1 MAPNGKETIKNILG
15 EIPYTAELYWILR
28 QRGEAPKTRFTL
40 KNLHVILPE
49 ISEQARALRANAK
62 PGKKIFL
69 FASLHY
75 WIDSM
80 AMLGMAFSAMGHDV
94 TLGYLPFAD
103 YRIPINRFDLRRQN
117 IYAQRVLQ
125 STDGLL
131 NSFSFLN
138 CKRCEEALPPELKKA
153 VEEVTVFDV
162 QYTTE
167 VEEVDTASPLY
178 QMRLRR
184 NEDAARVAW
193 NYFHMNRPNLVVV
206 PNGTIQEFGIV
217 YRVAQLLKI
226 PRVTYEFSD
235 RKDNIWMAQNSEV
248 MLQDT
253 DNLWKARG
261 SMKLTP
267 EQFKRVHDLYAA
279 RKSARVVENFSRQWQ
294 GESSQGGEKVR
305 RELKLDDR
313 PVVLLPTNVLGDS
326 LALGRQVYTKTMTE
340 WLNRTVQY
348 FSGRPDVQLVIRIH
362 PGESLLK
369 GSIGV
374 ADVIHREQPRLPEH
388 IHIIAPRDPVNTY
401 DLISIADLGL
411 VYTTT
416 VGLEMAFGGV
426 PVIVNGK
433 THYRNR
439 GFTYDPDSY
448 VTYFKFLGTIL
459 GDPKQHRLTQDQ
471 VDEAWRYAYYFFFE
485 YPRPYPWHLYQ
496 QATDFKL
503 RPLDYVFSKEGQLV
517 YGDTLK
523 YLAGDLMDWGK
534 IQDN

>member
-305 RELKLDDR
+305 RELK
-313 PVVLLPTNVLGDS
+313 TG
-326 LALGRQVYTKTMTE
+326 
-340 WLNRTVQY
+340 
-348 FSGRPDVQLVIRIH
+348 
-362 PGESLLK
+362 
-369 GSIGV
+369 
-374 ADVIHREQPRLPEH
+374 
-388 IHIIAPRDPVNTY
+388 
-401 DLISIADLGL
+401 
-411 VYTTT
+411 
-416 VGLEMAFGGV
+416 
-426 PVIVNGK
+426 
-433 THYRNR
+433 
-439 GFTYDPDSY
+439 
-448 VTYFKFLGTIL
+448 
-459 GDPKQHRLTQDQ
+459 
-471 VDEAWRYAYYFFFE
+471 
-485 YPRPYPWHLYQ
+485 
-496 QATDFKL
+496 
-503 RPLDYVFSKEGQLV
+503 
-517 YGDTLK
+517 
-523 YLAGDLMDWGK
+523 
-534 IQDN
+534 

>member
-1 MAPNGKETIKNILG
+1 
-15 EIPYTAELYWILR
+15 
-28 QRGEAPKTRFTL
+28 
-40 KNLHVILPE
+40 
-49 ISEQARALRANAK
+49 
-62 PGKKIFL
+62 
-69 FASLHY
+69 
-75 WIDSM
+75 
-80 AMLGMAFSAMGHDV
+80 
-94 TLGYLPFAD
+94 
-103 YRIPINRFDLRRQN
+103 
-117 IYAQRVLQ
+117 
-125 STDGLL
+125 
-131 NSFSFLN
+131 
-138 CKRCEEALPPELKKA
+138 
-153 VEEVTVFDV
+153 
-162 QYTTE
+162 
-167 VEEVDTASPLY
+167 
-178 QMRLRR
+178 
-184 NEDAARVAW
+184 
-193 NYFHMNRPNLVVV
+193 
-206 PNGTIQEFGIV
+206 
-217 YRVAQLLKI
+217 
-226 PRVTYEFSD
+226 
-235 RKDNIWMAQNSEV
+235 
-248 MLQDT
+248 
-253 DNLWKARG
+253 
-261 SMKLTP
+261 
-267 EQFKRVHDLYAA
+267 
-279 RKSARVVENFSRQWQ
+279 
-294 GESSQGGEKVR
+294 
-305 RELKLDDR
+305 
-313 PVVLLPTNVLGDS
+313 
-326 LALGRQVYTKTMTE
+326 MTE

-388 IHIIAPRDPVNTY
+388 IHLIAPRDPVNTY

-459 GDPKQHRLTQDQ
+459 GDPKQHRLTQHQ

-496 QATDFKL
+496 QTTDFKL

-523 YLAGDLMDWGK
+523 YLAGDLWIGRK

>member
-15 EIPYTAELYWILR
+15 EIPYTAELYWIIR
-28 QRGEAPKTRFTL
+28 QRGEAPRTRFTL
-40 KNLHVILPE
+40 KNLQVMLPE
-49 ISEQARALRANAK
+49 MTEQAKALREKAS

-80 AMLGMAFSAMGHDV
+80 AALGLAFSSMGHEV
-94 TLGYLPFAD
+94 TLGYLPFSD
-103 YRIPINRFDLRRQN
+103 YRTPVNRFDLRRQN

-125 STDGLL
+125 SADGLMK
-131 NSFSFLN
+131 SFSFLN
-138 CKRCEEALPPELKKA
+138 CRRCEDTLPEKLEKA

-162 QYTTE
+162 QYTSE
-167 VEEVDTASPLY
+167 VEEVDTHSALY
-178 QMRLRR
+178 QLRLRR

-193 NYFHMNRPNLVVV
+193 NYFHLHRPDMVVV
-206 PNGTIQEFGIV
+206 PNGTIQEFGII
-217 YRVAQLLKI
+217 YRVAELLKI

-235 RKDNIWMAQNSEV
+235 RKEKIWMAQNSEV
-248 MLQDT
+248 MQQET
-253 DNLWKARG
+253 EMLWKARVDA
-261 SMKLTP
+261 KLTP
-267 EQFKRVHDLYAA
+267 TQLKKIRDLFSA
-279 RKSARVVENFSRQWQ
+279 RKNARLWENFSRQWQ
-294 GESSQGGEKVR
+294 GEPSQGGEKVR
-305 RELKLDDR
+305 KALKLDDR

-326 LALGRQVYTKTMTE
+326 LALGRQVFTKTMTE
-340 WLNRTVQY
+340 WLIRTVQY

-369 GSIGV
+369 GGV
-374 ADVIHREQPRLPEH
+374 GIADIIHREQSRLPEH
-388 IHIIAPRDPVNTY
+388 IHLIAPNDPINTY

-416 VGLEMAFGGV
+416 VGLEMAFGGI

-439 GFTYDPDSY
+439 GFTFDPDSY
-448 VTYFKFLGTIL
+448 VNYFKFLGTIL
-459 GDPKQHRLTQDQ
+459 GDPKKHRLTQHQ

-485 YPRPYPWHLYQ
+485 YPRPYPWHLLQ
-496 QATDFKL
+496 QTVDFKL
-503 RPLDYVFSKEGQLV
+503 HPLKYVFSREGQKI

-523 YLAGDLMDWGK
+523 YLSGEPMDWSK
-534 IQDN
+534 IQAN

>member
-1 MAPNGKETIKNILG
+1 MTPNGKEAIKNILG
-15 EIPYTAELYWILR
+15 EIPYTAEVYWILR
-28 QRGEAPKTRFTL
+28 QRGEAPRTRFSL
-40 KNLHVILPE
+40 KNLQVMLPE
-49 ISEQARALRANAK
+49 MAEQARLLREKSK

-80 AMLGMAFSAMGHDV
+80 ALLGMAFSAMGHEV

-103 YRIPINRFDLRRQN
+103 YRTPVNRFDLRRQN

-131 NSFSFLN
+131 KSFSFLN
-138 CKRCEEALPPELKKA
+138 CKRCEETLPDKLQRT

-162 QYTTE
+162 QYTSE
-167 VEEVDTASPLY
+167 VEEVDPKSALY
-178 QMRLRR
+178 QMRYRR

-193 NYFHMNRPNLVVV
+193 NYFQANRPDLVVV

-217 YRVAQLLKI
+217 YRVAELLKI

-235 RKDNIWMAQNSEV
+235 RKENIWMAQNSEV
-248 MLQDT
+248 MQQETDT
-253 DNLWKARG
+253 LWKARAG
-261 SMKLTP
+261 KKLTA
-267 EQFKRVHDLYAA
+267 EQLRRIQDLYAA
-279 RKSARVVENFSRQWQ
+279 RKNARVIENFSRQWQ

-305 RELKLDDR
+305 QALKLDDR
-313 PVVLLPTNVLGDS
+313 PVALLPTNVLGDS
-326 LALGRQVYTKTMTE
+326 LALGRQMYTKTMTE
-340 WLNRTVQY
+340 WLIRTVQY

-369 GSIGV
+369 GNIGI
-374 ADVIHREQPRLPEH
+374 ADVIHREQSKLPEH
-388 IHIIAPRDPVNTY
+388 IHLIAPNDPINTY

-416 VGLEMAFGGV
+416 VGLEMAFAGV
-426 PVIVNGK
+426 PVVVNGK
-433 THYRNR
+433 THYRNK

-448 VTYFKFLGTIL
+448 VSYFKFLGMIL
-459 GDPKQHRLTQDQ
+459 SEPKKHRLTREQ
-471 VDEAWRYAYYFFFE
+471 VEEAWRYAYYFFFD

-496 QATDFKL
+496 QAVDFKQ
-503 RPLDYVFSKEGQLV
+503 RPLNYVFSSEGSKV
-517 YGDTLK
+517 FGDTFK
-523 YLAGDLMDWGK
+523 YLSGEAMDWTK
-534 IQDN
+534 IQAI